1 MASVA
6 ERGGEGVDAAAVAE
20 FYVKEKLARFTGH
33 DYRVKHGALLDRD
46 VLVKA
51 NAMAA
56 EKAAKRHARKPRQ
69 AG

>member
-1 MASVA
+1 M
-6 ERGGEGVDAAAVAE
+6 R
-20 FYVKEKLARFTGH
+20 EKCARFTGH
-33 DYRVKHGALLDRD
+33 DYRVSHGALLERD